1 MISSTAAP
9 ATIISTDGEGSDVI
23 FGGAGNDTI
32 YLSDESGER
41 DRVFAGPGDDTI
53 NVDNGDTDD
62 GAGPDII
69 DCGPGNDTVNLNGN
83 TGITTVNCETVNP

>member
-1 MISSTAAP
+1 MM
-9 ATIISTDGEGSDVI
+9 
-23 FGGAGNDTI
+23 
-32 YLSDESGER
+32 
-41 DRVFAGPGDDTI
+41 TI
-53 NVDNGDTDD
+53 NVDNNAG

>member
-1 MISSTAAP
+1 
-9 ATIISTDGEGSDVI
+9 VI
-23 FGGAGNDTI
+23 FGDAGNDDINLTN
-32 YLSDESGER
+32 DGER

-53 NVDNGDTDD
+53 NVTAG

-83 TGITTVNCETVNP
+83 TGITTVNCETIN